1 MILKVNGDI
10 NRYYVQTLC
19 MVFFPGSTFG
29 ENKQPGEGVPEVN
42 VDVYRDSDGGSVSA
56 YVSIKLND
64 KICEATE
71 SVSLG
76 EEITFATHEAIAVG
90 RAIFAAGKELLG
102 HTPPWGILTGVRPAK
117 VANTI
122 LRSGK
127 GVLKTKKILRD
138 EYFLNPQKASLAVSV
153 ANAEYKI
160 MKRTATNTCSLYI
173 SIPFCPS
180 RCAYCSFVSYTTKRL
195 LSMIDE
201 YLEAMLLDLDFT
213 LRTIKEL
220 GLRLTTI
227 YIGGGTPTTLSAGQL
242 ERLMSKI
249 DEYIDTSELLE
260 FTLEAGRPDTIT
272 REKLEVAKA
281 HGVTRVS
288 VNPQT
293 LSDDVLKEIGRRH
306 TVDDFFRSFAL
317 AKEIGF
323 RDINVDLIAGL
334 PGDDFKNFSETVDRI
349 IDLQPTNITVHTFC
363 VKKAS
368 DALRNNSS
376 VYSLTGGDA
385 AKSVSYSQLKTK
397 FAGYKP
403 YYMYR
408 QKNTVGNLENVGFSI
423 EGHEGLYNVY
433 MMEEFQTIFAVGAGA
448 VTKLVKFEGGY
459 NTDPKMLR
467 LFRPKYPYEYLREAK
482 EAEDQGSVIGEKNRA
497 KIFEFFSKNE

>member
-29 ENKQPGEGVPEVN
+29 ENEQPGEGVPEVS
-42 VDVYRDSDGGSVSA
+42 VDVYRDSDGMSVSA
-56 YVSIKLND
+56 YASIKLND

-71 SVSLG
+71 SVSLE

-122 LRSGK
+122 LRSSK
-127 GVLKTKKILRD
+127 GILKTKKILRD
-138 EYFLNPQKASLAVSV
+138 EYFLNPQKAALAVSV

-160 MKRTATNTCSLYI
+160 MKRTEQNTCSLYI

-195 LSMIDE
+195 LSMIEE
-201 YLEAMLLDLDFT
+201 YLDAMLLDLDST

-227 YIGGGTPTTLSAGQL
+227 YIGGGTPTTLSAEQL
-242 ERLMSKI
+242 ERLMLKI
-249 DEYIDTSELLE
+249 DEHIDTSELLE

-293 LSDDVLKEIGRRH
+293 LSDDILKEIGRRH
-306 TVDDFFRSFAL
+306 TVDDFFRAFSL
-317 AKEIGF
+317 AKDIGF

-376 VYSLTGGDA
+376 IYSLTGGDA

-448 VTKLVKFEGGY
+448 VTKLVKFENGY
-459 NTDPKMLR
+459 KSEPTMLR

-482 EAEDQGSVIGEKNRA
+482 EAEEAGEVIGDKNKD
-497 KIFEFFSKNE
+497 KILEFFGKNQ

>member
-29 ENKQPGEGVPEVN
+29 ENEQPGEGVPEVS
-42 VDVYRDSDGGSVSA
+42 VDVYRDSDGMSVSA
-56 YVSIKLND
+56 YASIKLND

-71 SVSLG
+71 SVSLE

-127 GVLKTKKILRD
+127 GILKTKKILRD
-138 EYFLNPQKASLAVSV
+138 EYFLNPQKAALAVSV

-160 MKRTATNTCSLYI
+160 MKRTEQNTCSLYI

-195 LSMIDE
+195 LSMIEE
-201 YLEAMLLDLDFT
+201 YLDAMLLDLDST

-227 YIGGGTPTTLSAGQL
+227 YIGGGTPTTLSAEQL
-242 ERLMSKI
+242 ERLMLKI
-249 DEYIDTSELLE
+249 DEHIDTSELLE

-293 LSDDVLKEIGRRH
+293 LSDDILKEIGRRH
-306 TVDDFFRSFAL
+306 TVDDFFRAFSL
-317 AKEIGF
+317 AKDIGF

-376 VYSLTGGDA
+376 IYSLTGGDA

-448 VTKLVKFEGGY
+448 VTKLVKFENGY
-459 NTDPKMLR
+459 KSEPTMLR

-482 EAEDQGSVIGEKNRA
+482 EAEEAGEVMGDKNKD
-497 KIFEFFSKNE
+497 KIFEFFRKNQ